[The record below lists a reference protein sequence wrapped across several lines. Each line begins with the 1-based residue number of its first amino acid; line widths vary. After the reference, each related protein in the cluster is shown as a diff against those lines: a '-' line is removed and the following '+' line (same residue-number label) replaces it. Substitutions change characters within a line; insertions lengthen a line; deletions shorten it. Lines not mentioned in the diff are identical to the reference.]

1 MESVIISG
9 VHNIN
14 NLGVIR
20 GLGEKGIPITL
31 LDVDA
36 HSMTRYSRFV
46 SKRLRCPDI
55 WCSEDAFV
63 NFLVEYGRHLD
74 HSPMLLPTGDAEV
87 LAFSRHRDLLE
98 PYYRIPQAHPDA
110 VELLVNKK
118 RFFLEMSLRNIPYPR
133 SWFPESID
141 EARHMAARIVYPFVV
156 KAAYSH
162 EFIRR
167 FHNKVFVVH
176 SLPEFEAALQLL
188 HDAKQ
193 DYFLQ
198 EIIPGDSLFLVYL
211 YFNRQSEPL
220 GICGYDKIRQ
230 LPKDFGIGTICRS
243 INRPAPIQTA
253 IQFLKDI
260 GYHGLAEAE
269 FKRDPRDGQYKMIE
283 INTRSVT
290 QTLLAKTCG
299 VHMEY
304 LAYLEMTGR
313 NPEPLAPAA
322 EGILWMDD
330 ISELHY
336 CLGRLRRR
344 IFSMSDIPNLF
355 QEKPVFA
362 CASVSDPAPMII
374 GLKRFFHERLVS
386 LRNHPD

>member
-20 GLGEKGIPITL
+20 GLGEKDIPITL

-36 HSMTRYSRFV
+36 CSMTRYSRFV

-55 WCSEDAFV
+55 WSSEDAFV
-63 NFLVEYGRHLD
+63 GFLVEYGRYLD
-74 HSPMLLPTGDAEV
+74 HNPVLLPTGDAEV

-98 PYYRIPQAHPDA
+98 PLYRIPQAHPEA

-118 RFFLEMSLRNIPYPR
+118 RFFQEMARRGISCPR

-141 EARHMAARIVYPFVV
+141 AAKRMAEGIAYPFVV

-176 SLPEFEAALQLL
+176 TRHEFETALQLL

-198 EIIPGDSLFLVYL
+198 EIIPGNALFLVYS

-220 GICGYDKIRQ
+220 GVCGYDKIRQ

-243 INRPAPIQTA
+243 INRSAPIQTA
-253 IQFLKDI
+253 VRFLRDI

-269 FKRDPRDGQYKMIE
+269 FKKDPRDGRYKMIE

-290 QTLLAKTCG
+290 QTLLTKACG

-304 LAYLEMTGR
+304 LAYLEMTQKKPPR
-313 NPEPLAPAA
+313 LPPAM
-322 EGILWMDD
+322 EGILWIDD

-336 CLGRLRRR
+336 HLGRLRRR
-344 IFSMSDIPNLF
+344 IFSMSDIPNLSWG
-355 QEKPVFA
+355 KTVFA
-362 CASVSDPAPMII
+362 CASISDPAPVII

-386 LRNHPD
+386 LRHHPD

>member
-31 LDVDA
+31 LDVDTR
-36 HSMTRYSRFV
+36 SMTRHSRFV

-55 WCSEDAFV
+55 WRSEDAFIG
-63 NFLVEYGRHLD
+63 FLVEYGRHLG
-74 HSPMLLPTGDAEV
+74 HNPVLLPTGDAEV

-98 PYYRIPQAHPDA
+98 PFYRIPQAHSDA
-110 VELLVNKK
+110 IELLVNKK
-118 RFFLEMSLRNIPYPR
+118 RFFQEMALQDILHPR

-141 EARHMAARIVYPFVV
+141 AARRMAAHIAYPFVV

-167 FHNKVFVVH
+167 FHNKVFVVQTP
-176 SLPEFEAALQLL
+176 SELETALQSL
-188 HDAKQ
+188 HDAHQ
-193 DYFLQ
+193 DYFFQ
-198 EIIPGDSLFLVYL
+198 EIIPGDSLFLVYS

-220 GICGYDKIRQ
+220 GVCGYDKIRQ

-243 INRPAPIQTA
+243 INRSAPIQTA
-253 IQFLKDI
+253 IRFLKDI

-269 FKRDPRDGQYKMIE
+269 FKRDPRDGHYKMIE

-290 QTLLAKTCG
+290 QTLLTKACG

-304 LAYLEMTGR
+304 LAYLDMMGK
-313 NPEPLAPAA
+313 NPVRLSPAR
-322 EGILWMDD
+322 EGVWWIDD

-336 CLGRLRRR
+336 HLGRLRRR
-344 IFSMSDIPNLF
+344 IFSMSDIPNLSHG
-355 QEKPVFA
+355 KKVFA
-362 CASVSDPAPMII
+362 CASISDPAPVII
-374 GLKRFFHERLVS
+374 ALTRFFHERIVS
-386 LRNHPD
+386 LCNHPD